1 MNNKEIDYISN
12 YFSNCKCALVAKYSA
27 LNVINNRFHPFKN
40 TYEVFNY
47 IIQNKDD
54 YVKMFVQR
62 HSHIFKLNIDIDSQE
77 EFEPSFY
84 DNITKIIQ
92 NIITTYYDIN
102 NINDSEYLNY
112 MLKYDQYDPFK
123 YVFSKKIMD
132 KDNKYPNRFHI
143 FYPFLIVNTVQYE
156 FILKELRNELKKCY
170 NKPWNKIIDNHMCEN
185 GFRLLFCNKYDTKT
199 NSFKQPLTDKYYISY
214 ENKPNE
220 LKISDNDYYHQLF
233 ITSTYSNLE
242 NANLTEKL
250 DFDYVSNYGD
260 SERLNKR
267 LNKEPYYDNYR
278 NIIKHHK
285 DIQHKINDKQTAN
298 DKQIEND
305 NQANNQQVDN
315 IKPKQLKL
323 NQIITNNNDVK
334 IIDNSEEFIFIS
346 NAPFENVMKQY
357 ISYDLDFYVK
367 LLDLI
372 PNEVI
377 SDYDNYRD
385 IVWSVYSLTYLFTG
399 DNNKNRI
406 ITIIKNRMSKEAK
419 YNEND
424 LDKLLDKYVE
434 GRITIKKVFDYA
446 KQYNE
451 DKLNQLIANYDELI
465 DDYEDK
471 NVKVEIQKIDLP
483 YQHFSDSIFKKY
495 VNRNDYIGAINYYS
509 KYYYHVINNIDG
521 YDIYC
526 YQYHGQNRFDIN
538 PIKKFCYENVKFKKQ
553 INDKVVQFTFKELLD
568 DNIEKYNVIDDAK
581 LPLLFIKKSFKN
593 DRLIRIDRY
602 LNTNNISKAMSLN
615 KIINSKYESIDLD
628 KTQEGFNFIV
638 NDYIRNTLCLSK
650 KRINNKLV
658 IDEDMTN
665 KKFNYLMDWV
675 KGIFTV
681 NRRET
686 TIILGSA
693 TQGTGKSTFG
703 ELLKHI
709 LQHLLYVKDQNGKN
723 LFSDFNGMIE
733 NKLLCNIEEFTNNR
747 DDIRSA
753 FKDYI
758 TGKDLSIN
766 EKNEKFRMKPS
777 YISFLITTNDV
788 RSLNIFEKNDR
799 RNNYFEIL
807 PVRVGDIDFFDKLYY
822 YIENDIEVLKRFY
835 HYVVNNDF
843 DVDNKRKILNTPE
856 RSELMA
862 EKTSNILDDF
872 IKVFYIQVKYLI
884 ENNKEIEMS
893 MYDYIKCDNNYLIE
907 IKISSLNTYFKKYL
921 EMNYKN
927 DIIELLKKY
936 NRNVFKRYIIDEIG
950 LIRSAQRLHI
960 DYLSCYLNEFEN
972 VLRKK
977 NIIYE
982 YDIEASLDD
991 VIF

>member
-1 MNNKEIDYISN
+1 
-12 YFSNCKCALVAKYSA
+12 
-27 LNVINNRFHPFKN
+27 
-40 TYEVFNY
+40 
-47 IIQNKDD
+47 
-54 YVKMFVQR
+54 
-62 HSHIFKLNIDIDSQE
+62 
-77 EFEPSFY
+77 
-84 DNITKIIQ
+84 
-92 NIITTYYDIN
+92 
-102 NINDSEYLNY
+102 
-112 MLKYDQYDPFK
+112 
-123 YVFSKKIMD
+123 
-132 KDNKYPNRFHI
+132 
-143 FYPFLIVNTVQYE
+143 
-156 FILKELRNELKKCY
+156 
-170 NKPWNKIIDNHMCEN
+170 
-185 GFRLLFCNKYDTKT
+185 
-199 NSFKQPLTDKYYISY
+199 
-214 ENKPNE
+214 
-220 LKISDNDYYHQLF
+220 
-233 ITSTYSNLE
+233 
-242 NANLTEKL
+242 
-250 DFDYVSNYGD
+250 
-260 SERLNKR
+260 
-267 LNKEPYYDNYR
+267 
-278 NIIKHHK
+278 
-285 DIQHKINDKQTAN
+285 
-298 DKQIEND
+298 
-305 NQANNQQVDN
+305 
-315 IKPKQLKL
+315 
-323 NQIITNNNDVK
+323 
-334 IIDNSEEFIFIS
+334 
-346 NAPFENVMKQY
+346 
-357 ISYDLDFYVK
+357 
-367 LLDLI
+367 
-372 PNEVI
+372 
-377 SDYDNYRD
+377 
-385 IVWSVYSLTYLFTG
+385 
-399 DNNKNRI
+399 
-406 ITIIKNRMSKEAK
+406 
-419 YNEND
+419 
-424 LDKLLDKYVE
+424 
-434 GRITIKKVFDYA
+434 
-446 KQYNE
+446 
-451 DKLNQLIANYDELI
+451 
-465 DDYEDK
+465 
-471 NVKVEIQKIDLP
+471 
-483 YQHFSDSIFKKY
+483 
-495 VNRNDYIGAINYYS
+495 
-509 KYYYHVINNIDG
+509 
-521 YDIYC
+521 
-526 YQYHGQNRFDIN
+526 
-538 PIKKFCYENVKFKKQ
+538 
-553 INDKVVQFTFKELLD
+553 
-568 DNIEKYNVIDDAK
+568 
-581 LPLLFIKKSFKN
+581 
-593 DRLIRIDRY
+593 
-602 LNTNNISKAMSLN
+602 MSLN

-777 YISFLITTNDV
+777 FISFLITTNDV

-843 DVDNKRKILNTPE
+843 DVDNKRKILDTPE
-856 RSELMA
+856 RKELMA

-884 ENNKEIEMS
+884 ENNKELEMS
-893 MYDYIKCDNNYLIE
+893 KYDYIKCDNNYLIE

-960 DYLSCYLNEFEN
+960 DYLSCRLNEFEN

>member
-47 IIQNKDD
+47 IIQNKDY
-54 YVKMFVQR
+54 YVQMFIQR
-62 HSHIFKLNIDIDSQE
+62 HTHIFKLNININYQE

-84 DNITKIIQ
+84 DNIIKIIQ

-112 MLKYDQYDPFK
+112 VLKYDQYDPFK

-156 FILKELRNELKKCY
+156 FILKKLRNELTKCY

-220 LKISDNDYYHQLF
+220 LKISNNDYYHQLF

-278 NIIKHHK
+278 NIIKYHK
-285 DIQHKINDKQTAN
+285 DIVNNKENQQQKINDSKVEQAKVN
-298 DKQIEND
+298 QI
-305 NQANNQQVDN
+305 VN
-315 IKPKQLKL
+315 IKEV
-323 NQIITNNNDVK
+323 N
-334 IIDNSEEFIFIS
+334 IIDNNGKFIFVS
-346 NAPFENVMKQY
+346 NK
-357 ISYDLDFYVK
+357 
-367 LLDLI
+367 
-372 PNEVI
+372 PN
-377 SDYDNYRD
+377 D
-385 IVWSVYSLTYLFTG
+385 
-399 DNNKNRI
+399 
-406 ITIIKNRMSKEAK
+406 
-419 YNEND
+419 
-424 LDKLLDKYVE
+424 LDKYVE
-434 GRITIKKVFDYA
+434 RRITIKKVFDYA

-509 KYYYHVINNIDG
+509 KYYYHIINNIDG

-777 YISFLITTNDV
+777 FISFLITTNDV

-843 DVDNKRKILNTPE
+843 DVDNKRKILDTPE
-856 RSELMA
+856 RKELMA

-884 ENNKEIEMS
+884 ENNKELEMS
-893 MYDYIKCDNNYLIE
+893 KYDYIKCDNNYLID

-950 LIRSAQRLHI
+950 LIRSTPRPHI
-960 DYLSCYLNEFEN
+960 DYLSCRLNEFEN